1 MENLAFIAIGCV
13 MLIFRKSFA
22 SLIIDFQNRVWGFRF
37 GEREKKASIFVIVIV
52 GLGFIT
58 LSLLAIFGVIHKR
71 GT

>member
-1 MENLAFIAIGCV
+1 MENLLFIIFGV
-13 MLIFRKSFA
+13 LMLIFRKSFA
-22 SLIIDFQNRVWGFRF
+22 SLIIEFQNKVWGFKY

-58 LSLLAIFGVIHKR
+58 LSVLAIFGVIHKR